1 MRVFF
6 GMEKVSRIY
15 DSPVGRL
22 RIEAT
27 AEGICALTWPKDGGD
42 GEVEKTVDSREI
54 AIARQHL
61 ATCTDWLHAYF
72 NGSLLE
78 SPVPKPPLVI
88 PKKGTK
94 PTISGLL
101 LVSLVHTPFTGTFSH
116 NVWSALCST
125 EVGEAVTYGQLANL
139 AGNPSAAR
147 AVGQAMCKHSIP
159 LLIPC
164 HRVIKG
170 GSGGIGNYSGGE
182 GPATKQWLLEHE
194 RKMKKVV
201 ED

>member
-1 MRVFF
+1 MERSSRV
-6 GMEKVSRIY
+6 Y

-22 RIEAT
+22 KIEAT
-27 AEGICALTWPKDGGD
+27 AEGICSLTWPKN
-42 GEVEKTVDSREI
+42 EESSEQVEETTDTSDDC
-54 AIARQHL
+54 AMARQHL
-61 ATCTDWLHAYF
+61 TTCTEWLSAYF

-88 PKKGTK
+88 PKKGTT
-94 PTISGLL
+94 PFVLTLL
-101 LVSLVHTPFTGTFSH
+101 LSPVTNQFSGTFFHS
-116 NVWSALCST
+116 VWLALCCT
-125 EVGEAVTYGQLANL
+125 EVGETVTYGQLANH

-170 GSGGIGNYSGGE
+170 GAGGIGNYSGGE

-194 RKMKKVV
+194 RKMADSVKN
-201 ED
+201 